1 MSLNQGFRAVLDE
14 IHQEVVLSTARS
26 GGAGGQHVNKVET
39 KVILKWNIN
48 ASSSLS
54 DEQKEKLTEKLSN
67 RLNKEGELVLQ
78 EQGSRSQLTNKVAIF
93 KKLDRLIIR
102 SLTVEKKRKPTRPSK
117 SSIIQRRQEKKRR
130 SGIKQMRKKPR
141 LD

>member
-1 MSLNQGFRAVLDE
+1 MSLNQGFRAVLNE

>member
-14 IHQEVVLSTARS
+14 IHDEVVLSTARS

-39 KVILKWNIN
+39 KVILKWNILESN
-48 ASSSLS
+48 SLTHL
-54 DEQKEKLTEKLSN
+54 QKLKIREKLSN

-102 SLTVEKKRKPTRPSK
+102 SLTVKKKRKPTRPSN

-130 SGIKQMRKKPR
+130 SDIKKMRKKPR

>member
-14 IHQEVVLSTARS
+14 IHNEVVLSTARS

-39 KVILKWNIN
+39 KVILKWNILESN
-48 ASSSLS
+48 SLTHQ
-54 DEQKEKLTEKLSN
+54 QKLKIREKLSN

-102 SLTVEKKRKPTRPSK
+102 SLTVTKKRKPTRPSN

-130 SGIKQMRKKPR
+130 SDIKKMRKKPQ

>member
-14 IHQEVVLSTARS
+14 IHNEVVLSTARS

-39 KVILKWNIN
+39 KVILKWNILESN
-48 ASSSLS
+48 SLTHQ
-54 DEQKEKLTEKLSN
+54 QKLKIREKLSN

-102 SLTVEKKRKPTRPSK
+102 SLTVTKKRKPTRPSN

-130 SGIKQMRKKPR
+130 SDIKKMRKKPR

>member
-1 MSLNQGFRAVLDE
+1 MSINQGFRAVLDE
-14 IHQEVVLSTARS
+14 IHNEVVLSTARS

-39 KVILKWNIN
+39 KVILKWNILESN
-48 ASSSLS
+48 SLTHQ
-54 DEQKEKLTEKLSN
+54 QKLKIREKLSN

-78 EQGSRSQLTNKVAIF
+78 EQGSRSQLTNKVAIC

-102 SLTVEKKRKPTRPSK
+102 SLTVKKKRKLTRPSN

-130 SGIKQMRKKPR
+130 SDIKEMRKKPR

>member
-1 MSLNQGFRAVLDE
+1 MSINQGFRAVLDE
-14 IHQEVVLSTARS
+14 IHNELVLSTARS

-39 KVILKWNIN
+39 KVILKWNILESN
-48 ASSSLS
+48 SLTHQ
-54 DEQKEKLTEKLSN
+54 QKLKIREKLSN

-102 SLTVEKKRKPTRPSK
+102 SLTVKKKRKLTRPSN

-130 SGIKQMRKKPR
+130 SDIKEMRKKPR

>member
-1 MSLNQGFRAVLDE
+1 MSINQGFRAVLDE
-14 IHQEVVLSTARS
+14 IHNEVVLSTARS

-39 KVILKWNIN
+39 KVILKWNILESN
-48 ASSSLS
+48 SLTHQ
-54 DEQKEKLTEKLSN
+54 QKLKIREKLSN

-102 SLTVEKKRKPTRPSK
+102 SLTVKKKRKLTRPSN

-130 SGIKQMRKKPR
+130 SDIKEMRKKPR

>member
-14 IHQEVVLSTARS
+14 IHNEVVLSTARS

-39 KVILKWNIN
+39 KVILKWNILESN
-48 ASSSLS
+48 SLTHQ
-54 DEQKEKLTEKLSN
+54 QKLKIREKLSN

-102 SLTVEKKRKPTRPSK
+102 SLTVKKKRKLTRPSN

-130 SGIKQMRKKPR
+130 SDIKEMRKKPR

>member
-1 MSLNQGFRAVLDE
+1 MSLNQGFRTVLDE
-14 IHQEVVLSTARS
+14 IHDEVVLSTARS

-39 KVILKWNIN
+39 KVILKWNILESN
-48 ASSSLS
+48 SLTHQ
-54 DEQKEKLTEKLSN
+54 QKLKIREKLSN

-93 KKLDRLIIR
+93 KKLDRLMIR
-102 SLTVEKKRKPTRPSK
+102 SLTVKKKRKLTRPSN

-130 SGIKQMRKKPR
+130 SDIKEMRKKPR

>member
-14 IHQEVVLSTARS
+14 IHNEVVLSTARS

-39 KVILKWNIN
+39 KVILKWNILESN
-48 ASSSLS
+48 SLTHQ
-54 DEQKEKLTEKLSN
+54 QKLKIREKLSN

-102 SLTVEKKRKPTRPSK
+102 SLTVTKKRKPTRPSN
-117 SSIIQRRQEKKRR
+117 SSTIQRRQEKKRR
-130 SGIKQMRKKPR
+130 SDIKKMRKKPR

>member
-1 MSLNQGFRAVLDE
+1 MSINQGFRAVLDE
-14 IHQEVVLSTARS
+14 IHNEVVLSTARS

-39 KVILKWNIN
+39 KVILRWNILESN
-48 ASSSLS
+48 SLTHQ
-54 DEQKEKLTEKLSN
+54 QKLKIREKLSN

-102 SLTVEKKRKPTRPSK
+102 ILTVKKKRKLTRPSN

-130 SGIKQMRKKPR
+130 SDIKEMRKKPR

>member
-1 MSLNQGFRAVLDE
+1 MSLNQGFRTVLDE
-14 IHQEVVLSTARS
+14 IHDEVVLSTARS

-39 KVILKWNIN
+39 KVILKWNILESN
-48 ASSSLS
+48 SLTHQ
-54 DEQKEKLTEKLSN
+54 QKLKIREKLSN

-102 SLTVEKKRKPTRPSK
+102 SLTVKKKRKLTRPSN

-130 SGIKQMRKKPR
+130 SDIKEMRKKPR